1 MVHVSTLTGAQHCN
15 WESVRVERI
24 GEGIERPMI
33 VGDQLM
39 ICRLR
44 LEPHVD
50 MPAHEH
56 PHEQITIIER
66 GRVRFVVGDQERIAH
81 AGRRVSFSVRL
92 LAWRDHARWGGRATP
107 VREDS
112 SAGTMRSGA
121 SRSSLKLGAPYYRRE
136 TTDGFN
142 SFSEC
147 GGSGRS

>member
-24 GEGIERPMI
+24 GEGIERQMI
-33 VGDQLM
+33 VEDQLM

-56 PHEQITIIER
+56 PHEQITIVER

-81 AGRRVSFSVRL
+81 AGDVFHFPSGCWHGATMLDGEVVLRRYERTSSSRHDEKRSLAEL
-92 LAWRDHARWGGRATP
+92 LETRCSILQTGDNRWLQP
-107 VREDS
+107 
-112 SAGTMRSGA
+112 
-121 SRSSLKLGAPYYRRE
+121 LQ
-136 TTDGFN
+136 
-142 SFSEC
+142 
-147 GGSGRS
+147 